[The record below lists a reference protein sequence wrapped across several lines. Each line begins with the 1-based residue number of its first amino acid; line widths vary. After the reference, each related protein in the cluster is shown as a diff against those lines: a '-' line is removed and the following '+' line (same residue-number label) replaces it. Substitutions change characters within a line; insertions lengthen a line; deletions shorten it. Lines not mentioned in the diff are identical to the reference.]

1 MYDLR
6 PGSRTRHRRWPKA
19 GIAALALVLGAAAVL
34 PLSAAAPEPAA
45 APKTVCILFSRDI
58 PPYREAAEGAKAGL
72 EKAGPYRCVE
82 VVMTGQNTEELT
94 KRIMQTKPDL
104 VLTLG
109 TEATKTA
116 SMQVENVPIVFAMV
130 ANPVDSGILPRKPSP
145 DQQMAGVT
153 TDVAPARQ
161 FEFLK
166 QAVPGAKRIAVIYCP
181 QYTEATVAAGEKAA
195 KAGGLELVRFPVE
208 PYRVDD
214 ALDKLSKET
223 VDAVWTVTDPGVMV
237 TATARRILTFALKAK
252 VPVIGFS
259 PAMVRAGAL
268 MGFGIDN
275 KAIGVQAGAVA
286 AAVLKGKKP
295 AEFNLVYPA
304 DVTLIL
310 NSVVAQRIE
319 VKLPEALVAK
329 AQMIN
334 VE

>member
-1 MYDLR
+1 
-6 PGSRTRHRRWPKA
+6 
-19 GIAALALVLGAAAVL
+19 
-34 PLSAAAPEPAA
+34 
-45 APKTVCILFSRDI
+45 
-58 PPYREAAEGAKAGL
+58 
-72 EKAGPYRCVE
+72 
-82 VVMTGQNTEELT
+82 
-94 KRIMQTKPDL
+94 
-104 VLTLG
+104 
-109 TEATKTA
+109 
-116 SMQVENVPIVFAMV
+116 
-130 ANPVDSGILPRKPSP
+130 
-145 DQQMAGVT
+145 MAGVT

-166 QAVPGAKRIAVIYCP
+166 QAVPGAKRIAVIYCA

-195 KAGGLELVRFPVE
+195 KAVGLELVRFPVE

-223 VDAVWTVTDPGVMV
+223 IDAVWTVTDPGVMV
-237 TATARRILTFALKAK
+237 TVTARRILTFALKAK

-275 KAIGVQAGAVA
+275 KAIGAQAGAVA
-286 AAVLKGKKP
+286 AAILKGKKP

-319 VKLPEALVAK
+319 VRLPEALVAK
-329 AQMIN
+329 AQMVK